1 MHVMIKFL
9 DGKRYNVYDKENF
22 PKNNMA
28 DYSTACYDKETDL
41 IYPMRKVTDTEPGL
55 YNSGMKLQNG
65 DPVYIQ
71 VEPTDEVKQKYTT
84 EEGFVNFDSRDSLS
98 QYIANVDK
106 ERQLNESVVSTVDN
120 VYSIRIGQ
128 NDSPLSKL
136 HKTAINAK
144 HMDIY
149 KYRDRIGANFNN
161 DKRSCEAST
170 ITINKAGE
178 IGKPMDISYFAIAM
192 DAEEGVPNPM
202 KGIYC
207 VEINGRSDAQV
218 RKLDIPGLREVLMD
232 KSYVPEEETNEDEE
246 ESDDNDLGLTDGSDL
261 SFDYDEED

>member
-9 DGKRYNVYDKENF
+9 DGKRYNVYDKDQF
-22 PKNNMA
+22 PKSNIA
-28 DYSTACYDKETDL
+28 DYSTASFDKETGL
-41 IYPMRKVTDTEPGL
+41 IYPMRKLTDTEPGL
-55 YNSGMKLQNG
+55 YNSGMKLANG

-71 VEPTDEVKQKYTT
+71 VEPTDEYKHLYGTD
-84 EEGFVNFDSRDSLS
+84 EGFVNFDSRDSLS

-106 ERQLNESVVSTVDN
+106 ERQLSESVVSTVDN
-120 VYSIRIGQ
+120 VYNIRIGQ

-192 DAEEGVPNPM
+192 DSEDGVPNPM
-202 KGIYC
+202 KDIYC

-218 RKLDIPGLREVLMD
+218 RKLNIPGLREFLMD
-232 KSYVPEEETNEDEE
+232 KSYEPEEAKEE
-246 ESDDNDLGLTDGSDL
+246 EEQVDESDEVDDGSDL